1 VADQRSWLTGPHRG
15 RTCPPPLAASTLTRI
30 VAPNLQR
37 KTRRRRS
44 ILSVHANG
52 AKRVTITSPHLHGFV
67 HCQGIM
73 RIRVPFGLSA
83 SRQGRTQWDH
93 ECKATLHT
101 CSCLIT
107 RIRKSPVA
115 YTVGTKSRPHR
126 PWEVFAS
133 NAAGISSQYCRQKR
147 ETPFSAGGA
156 GDGDVIDGV
165 SPPPEHTL

>member
-1 VADQRSWLTGPHRG
+1 MADRRSLLTRPSRK
-15 RTCPPPLAASTLTRI
+15 RACPPTLAASKLTRI
-30 VAPNLQR
+30 IAPSFQR
-37 KTRRRRS
+37 QACCRRP
-44 ILSVHANG
+44 ILPVHANG
-52 AKRVTITSPHLHGFV
+52 TKRVSIASPHLHGFV

-101 CSCLIT
+101 CSCLIA

-115 YTVGTKSRPHR
+115 YTVGTKCRPHR
-126 PWEVFAS
+126 PWEIFAS
-133 NAAGISSQYCRQKR
+133 NAEGISSQYCRQKR